1 MKSLLYHFSV
11 MFKIFAIFSDYPLRP
26 DEENEIKAKYE
37 NMLGSQADIQV
48 YVITFRRG
56 QGGWGTLKRMVKVR
70 KFPWNIFCIHFQTI
84 KSPTVYTNNV
94 MI

>member
-1 MKSLLYHFSV
+1 

-48 YVITFRRG
+48 YVITFRCG
-56 QGGWGTLKRMVKVR
+56 QGGWGATEENGESEKISLEYFLYSFSNHKISYGLYK
-70 KFPWNIFCIHFQTI
+70 
-84 KSPTVYTNNV
+84 
-94 MI
+94 